1 MSVDER
7 AGRCVCFCAE
17 NLRDGVGHVV
27 CMSVWVKGEVRD
39 WVRLVIQ
46 CAAWERFCVEM
57 CIEVLGN
64 E

>member
-1 MSVDER
+1 MKGQEGV
-7 AGRCVCFCAE
+7 CVFARRICAMVS
-17 NLRDGVGHVV
+17 VGHVV
-27 CMSVWVKGEVRD
+27 CMSVWVKGEVRG